1 MTGKPEKEGSREVDF
16 EEVTRLVHALER
28 DLAKVRT
35 GSRDVQLLR
44 DEVETLKNVLSS
56 PIRRHHWVR
65 EGLQG
70 MRRAIENGLDTVVA
84 DGFKASRYIAE
95 IGRIL
100 GM

>member
-1 MTGKPEKEGSREVDF
+1 MTSGKKEISGKIDF
-16 EEVTRLVHALER
+16 EEVTRLIHALEQ
-28 DLAKVRT
+28 DLAKVRS
-35 GSRDVQLLR
+35 GSSDVQLLR
-44 DEVETLKNVLSS
+44 DEIETLKNVLNS

-84 DGFKASRYIAE
+84 DGFKASQYIAE

-100 GM
+100 GL